1 MSTICITLNEK
12 KYELAAHTSVANFI
26 ASLELPTK
34 GIALAIDYEVIPKE
48 QWATTQLA
56 DGNELMLIHAV
67 SGG

>member
-1 MSTICITLNEK
+1 MNTICITLNDK
-12 KYELAAHTSVANFI
+12 VYKLAAHTSVANFI

-48 QWATTQLA
+48 QWADVQLS

>member
-1 MSTICITLNEK
+1 MSAIRITLNDTV
-12 KYELAAHTSVANFI
+12 YELAAHTSVANFI
-26 ASLELPTK
+26 ASLELPLK

-48 QWATTQLA
+48 QWADVHLV

>member
-12 KYELAAHTSVANFI
+12 PYELAAHTSVANFI

-34 GIALAIDYEVIPKE
+34 GIAVAINYEVVPKE
-48 QWATTQLA
+48 QWEAVQLA
-56 DGNELMLIHAV
+56 DGNELMIVHAV